1 MERVSVWR
9 KLYTGVRIEK
19 TNALVRYS
27 LQQSAKLVGISK
39 KSLDDYL
46 LQVRFG
52 KTYNFDF
59 KKHAND
65 HIGVLRRFVRDKK
78 KTKRS

>member
-1 MERVSVWR
+1 M
-9 KLYTGVRIEK
+9 
-19 TNALVRYS
+19 RYS
-27 LQQSAKLVGISK
+27 LEDAAAKVGVSK

-78 KTKRS
+78 KTKR